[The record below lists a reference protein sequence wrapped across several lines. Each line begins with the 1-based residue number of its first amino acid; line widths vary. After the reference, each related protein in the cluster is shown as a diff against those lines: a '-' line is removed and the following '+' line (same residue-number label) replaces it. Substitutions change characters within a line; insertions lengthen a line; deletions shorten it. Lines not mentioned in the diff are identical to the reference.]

1 VFASAY
7 KKAAR
12 APRLSVV
19 ADKVPRVPYAQPH
32 LADLRR
38 TAAVFNGFTGVDK
51 SWSRLLA
58 DTAPAIDLS
67 FADHRTLL
75 LRWLNSWGC
84 RIRYPR
90 PGEPAPFDSAVSV
103 WWQAHGPTLP
113 QVSLVALTDL
123 DIEVLAGAYGSLTAV
138 TVSDRR
144 TLGATA
150 AAKALYA
157 LRPEAV
163 MPWDAA
169 IATQLHGTRTSTAFA
184 AHLRLGREWGQ
195 AVLAEAG
202 AASVSELVGRP
213 GISLAKILD
222 EYLYVSITMPGGQ
235 SNGHG
240 G

>member
-1 VFASAY
+1 M
-7 KKAAR
+7 
-12 APRLSVV
+12 
-19 ADKVPRVPYAQPH
+19 ADKVPRVPYAQPQ

-38 TAAVFNGFTGVDK
+38 TAAVFTGFTGVDR
-51 SWSRLLA
+51 SWLRLLA
-58 DTAPAIDLS
+58 DTTPAIDLS
-67 FADHRTLL
+67 FAEHRTLL

-90 PGEPAPFDSAVSV
+90 PGEPAPFDIAVSV
-103 WWQAHGPTLP
+103 WWQAHGPALP
-113 QVSLVALTDL
+113 QVSLDALSDH
-123 DIEVLAGAYGSLTAV
+123 DIEVLAEAYGSLTAV
-138 TVSDRR
+138 TVSERR

-169 IATQLHGTRTSTAFA
+169 IATRLHGTRTATAFA
-184 AHLRLGREWGQ
+184 AHLRLGRGWAQ

-202 AASVSELVGRP
+202 SAPVAELVGRP

>member
-1 VFASAY
+1 MFASCI
-7 KKAAR
+7 KR
-12 APRLSVV
+12 RPCSRGLSVA
-19 ADKVPRVPYAQPH
+19 ADKVPRVPYAQPQ

-38 TAAVFNGFTGVDK
+38 TATVFNGFTGVDK
-51 SWSRLLA
+51 SWLRLLA
-58 DTAPAIDLS
+58 DTAPGIDLS
-67 FADHRTLL
+67 FAEHRTLL

-103 WWQAHGPTLP
+103 WWQAHGAALP
-113 QVSLVALTDL
+113 QVSLDGLTDS
-123 DIEVLAGAYGSLTAV
+123 DIETLAEAYGALATAA
-138 TVSDRR
+138 VSDRR

-169 IATQLHGTRTSTAFA
+169 IATQLHGTRTATAFG
-184 AHLRLGREWGQ
+184 AHLRLGRDW
-195 AVLAEAG
+195 ARAILAEAG
-202 AASVSELVGRP
+202 SGSVPVLVGRP

>member
-1 VFASAY
+1 MFAVLY
-7 KKAAR
+7 KKTAH
-12 APRLSVV
+12 APGLSVV
-19 ADKVPRVPYAQPH
+19 ADKVPRVPYAQPQ
-32 LADLRR
+32 LVDLRR

-51 SWSRLLA
+51 SWTRLLA

-67 FADHRTLL
+67 FAEHRTLL

-113 QVSLVALTDL
+113 QVSLAALTDR
-123 DIEVLAGAYGSLTAV
+123 DVEVLAEAYGSLTAV

-169 IATQLHGTRTSTAFA
+169 IATRLHGTRTATAFA
-184 AHLRLGREWGQ
+184 AHLRLGREWAQ
-195 AVLAEAG
+195 AVLTEAG
-202 AASVSELVGRP
+202 PAPVSELVDRP